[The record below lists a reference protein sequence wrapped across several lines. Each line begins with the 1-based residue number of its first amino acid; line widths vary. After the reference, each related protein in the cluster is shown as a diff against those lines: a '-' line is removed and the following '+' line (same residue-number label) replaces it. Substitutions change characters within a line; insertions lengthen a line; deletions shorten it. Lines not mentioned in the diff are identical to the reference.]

1 MKEKFFR
8 SSHALGLA
16 ARITAAVFIIALIIW
31 KYDDLQNIDIR
42 ALVDSSSSVFAAVGL
57 IWGVYLLK
65 SVTFVLPASLIYIA
79 VGMCFPAHWA
89 ILINAVGIIIE
100 VSVSYFFGIIMG
112 GPYVKNKLEKNKYG
126 EKILKLQEKNKLSAI
141 FVIRVLPVFPID
153 LVSLLLGAVRMKFLH
168 YFLISLGG
176 ILPRVILF
184 TVLGDGI
191 YDYFPMQKI
200 VLVAAILIPVALIV
214 WVIRYAV
221 KMSKAEDNYGKSP
234 YEPIMDSRRN
244 VIFDTDIGPDCDDA
258 GALAVL
264 FEMAKKYEV
273 KILGVANCTS
283 NPYGNGAIRAIAE
296 YYGYDDLKI
305 GQHKGYEILKDNDK
319 YNKPVTKK
327 YCKYENSAV
336 HAKSALELYESVL
349 KKAEDDSVTVIAVGP
364 LTNIAEILNEQPEL
378 FNKKVNSII
387 AMAGKFPKGKEFNI
401 ECDPGA
407 AKTVFEKFKHII
419 VCSGFEIGSKIKTGF
434 KSEHENNPVY
444 DCYKIYAGGKEPPYM
459 RESWDLTAVHY
470 AFEGEGNHYSLSKS
484 VNITVDDEG
493 HISAASDKYSKRYYL
508 IQKSEYEKT
517 AEYLNGFL
525 ESADVDN
532 VTEEMYN

>member
-1 MKEKFFR
+1 MKEKLFR
-8 SSHALGLA
+8 SSKALGLA
-16 ARITAAVFIIALIIW
+16 ARIIVSVFIIAFIIW
-31 KYDDLQNIDIR
+31 KYDELKNIDIR
-42 ALVDSSSSVFAAVGL
+42 ALVDSTSSVFAAVGL

-65 SVTFVLPASLIYIA
+65 SVTFVLPASLVYIA

-89 ILINAVGIIIE
+89 ILINAVGIMIE
-100 VSVSYFFGIIMG
+100 VSVSYLFGVIMG

-126 EKILKLQEKNKLSAI
+126 EKILALQEKNKLSAI

-153 LVSLLLGAVRMKFLH
+153 IVSLLLGAVRMKFLQ
-168 YFLISLGG
+168 YFLVSLGG

-184 TVLGDGI
+184 TILGDGI

-200 VLVAAILIPVALIV
+200 VVVAAILIPVALIV
-214 WVIRYAV
+214 WVIRYAI

-234 YEPIMDSRRN
+234 YEPIKDSRRN

-258 GALAVL
+258 GAMAVL

-273 KILGVANCTS
+273 RVLGIANCTS
-283 NPYGNGAIRAIAE
+283 NPYGNGAIRAIAD
-296 YYGYDDLKI
+296 YYGYDDIKI

-327 YCKYENSAV
+327 YCKYENSAI
-336 HAKSALELYESVL
+336 HTDSALKLYESVL
-349 KKAEDDSVTVIAVGP
+349 KKAEDDSVTVISVGP
-364 LTNIAEILNEQPEL
+364 LTNLAEILDNNPEL
-378 FNKKVNSII
+378 FNKKVNSIV

-401 ECDPGA
+401 ECDIAA
-407 AKTVFEKFKHII
+407 AKTVFEKFRHII

-434 KSEHENNPVY
+434 KTEHENNPVY
-444 DCYKIYAGGKEPPYM
+444 DSYKYYIGGKEPPYM

-470 AFEGEGNHYSLSKS
+470 AFEGEGEWYSLSKP

-493 HISAASDKYSKRYYL
+493 HVSAVHDKYSKRYYL
-508 IQKSEYEKT
+508 VSKAKNNEI
-517 AEYLNGFL
+517 AEYLNGIL
-525 ESADVDN
+525 EGMNIDN
-532 VTEEMYN
+532 NEE

>member
-1 MKEKFFR
+1 MKKKILR

-16 ARITAAVFIIALIIW
+16 ARIIVSVFIIALIIW

-42 ALVDSSSSVFAAVGL
+42 ALVDSASNSFMAVGL

-89 ILINAVGIIIE
+89 ILINAVGIMIE
-100 VSVSYFFGIIMG
+100 VSVSYLFGIIMG

-141 FVIRVLPVFPID
+141 FIIRVLPVFPID
-153 LVSLLLGAVRMKFLH
+153 LVSLLLGAVRMKFLQ
-168 YFLISLGG
+168 YFLVSLGG

-184 TVLGDGI
+184 TILGDGI
-191 YDYFPMQKI
+191 YDYFPMRKI

-221 KMSKAEDNYGKSP
+221 KMSKKEENYGKSP
-234 YEPIMDSRRN
+234 YEPIKDSRRY

-264 FEMAKKYEV
+264 FELAKKYEV
-273 KILGVANCTS
+273 KILGIANCTS
-283 NPYGNGAIRAIAE
+283 NPYGNGAIRAIAD
-296 YYGYDDLKI
+296 YYGYEDIKI
-305 GQHKGYEILKDNDK
+305 GQHKGYEILKDNYE

-327 YCKYENSAV
+327 YCKYENSAIHV
-336 HAKSALELYESVL
+336 ESALDFYESAL
-349 KKAEDDSVTVIAVGP
+349 KKAEDDSVTVISVGP
-364 LTNIAEILNEQPEL
+364 LTNIAEILGNQPEL
-378 FNKKVNSII
+378 FNKKVNSIV
-387 AMAGKFPKGKEFNI
+387 AMAGKFPKGMEFNI
-401 ECDPGA
+401 KCDPAA

-434 KSEHENNPVY
+434 FREHENNPVY
-444 DCYKIYAGGKEPPYM
+444 DSYKNYIGGKEPPYL
-459 RESWDLTAVHY
+459 RESWDLTAVYY
-470 AFEGEGNHYSLSKS
+470 AFEGEGDFWSLSKP
-484 VNITVDDEG
+484 VNINIEEDG
-493 HISAASDKYSKRYYL
+493 YNSASSDKYSKRYYL
-508 IQKSEYEKT
+508 MEK
-517 AEYLNGFL
+517 AENDRIAGCLNGFL
-525 ESADVDN
+525 ESAIVDN
-532 VTEEMYN
+532 CEE

>member
-1 MKEKFFR
+1 MKEKLFR
-8 SSHALGLA
+8 SSKALGLA
-16 ARITAAVFIIALIIW
+16 ARIIVSVFIIVFIIW
-31 KYDDLQNIDIR
+31 KYDELKNIDIR

-65 SVTFVLPASLIYIA
+65 SVTFILPASLVYIA

-89 ILINAVGIIIE
+89 ILINAVGIMLE
-100 VSVSYFFGIIMG
+100 VSVSYLFGIIMG

-153 LVSLLLGAVRMKFLH
+153 LVSLLLGAVRMKFLQ
-168 YFLISLGG
+168 YFLVSIGG

-184 TVLGDGI
+184 TILGDGI

-200 VLVAAILIPVALIV
+200 VVIAAILIPVALVV
-214 WVIRYAV
+214 WVIRYAI
-221 KMSKAEDNYGKSP
+221 KMSKAEENFGKSP
-234 YEPIMDSRRN
+234 YEPIKDSRRN

-258 GALAVL
+258 GAMALL
-264 FEMAKKYEV
+264 FEMAKKYEI

-296 YYGYDDLKI
+296 YYGHDDIKI

-327 YCKYENSAV
+327 YCRYENSAIHV
-336 HAKSALELYESVL
+336 DSAVELYESVL
-349 KKAEDDSVTVIAVGP
+349 KKAEDDSVTIISAGP
-364 LTNIAEILNEQPEL
+364 LTNIAQMLNTNPDL
-378 FNKKVNSII
+378 FNKKVNSIV

-401 ECDPGA
+401 ECDVEA
-407 AKTVFEKFKHII
+407 AKTVFEKFRHII
-419 VCSGFEIGSKIKTGF
+419 ICSGFEIGEKIMTGF
-434 KSEHENNPVY
+434 RTEHENNPVY
-444 DCYKIYAGGKEPPYM
+444 DSYKLYVGGKEPPYM

-470 AFEGEGNHYSLSKS
+470 AFEGEGENYSLSKP
-484 VNITVDDEG
+484 VRITFDEDG
-493 HISAASDKYSKRYYL
+493 HNFSSHDKYSKHYHLVSKGRNEE
-508 IQKSEYEKT
+508 I
-517 AEYLNGFL
+517 AEYLNGIL
-525 ESADVDN
+525 EGANIDN
-532 VTEEMYN
+532 DAE

>member
-1 MKEKFFR
+1 MKEKFLR
-8 SSHALGLA
+8 SSHAIGLA
-16 ARITAAVFIIALIIW
+16 ARITVSVFIIALIIW
-31 KYDDLQNIDIR
+31 KYEDLQNIDIR
-42 ALVDSSSSVFAAVGL
+42 ALVDSASNVFAAVGL

-89 ILINAVGIIIE
+89 ILINAVGIILE
-100 VSVSYFFGIIMG
+100 VSVSYLFGIIMG

-126 EKILKLQEKNKLSAI
+126 EKILALQEKNKLSAI
-141 FVIRVLPVFPID
+141 FIIRVLPVFPID
-153 LVSLLLGAVRMKFLH
+153 IVSLLCGAVRMKFLQ
-168 YFLISLGG
+168 YFLVSLGG

-184 TVLGDGI
+184 TILGDGI
-191 YDYFPMQKI
+191 YDYFPMRKI
-200 VLVAAILIPVALIV
+200 VLVAAILIPVALVV

-221 KMSKAEDNYGKSP
+221 KMTKTENNYGKSP
-234 YEPIMDSRRN
+234 YEPIKDSRRY

-258 GALAVL
+258 GAMAVL

-273 KILGVANCTS
+273 KILGIANCTS

-296 YYGYDDLKI
+296 YYGYDDIKT

-336 HAKSALELYESVL
+336 HTASALDFYESVL
-349 KKAEDDSVTVIAVGP
+349 KKAEDDSVTVISAGP
-364 LTNIAEILNEQPEL
+364 LTNLAEILNEQPEL
-378 FNKKVNSII
+378 FNKKVNSVV

-401 ECDPGA
+401 ECDIAA
-407 AKTVFEKFKHII
+407 AKTVFDKFKHII
-419 VCSGFEIGSKIKTGF
+419 VCSGFEIGEKIKTGF
-434 KSEHENNPVY
+434 TREHENNPVY
-444 DCYKIYAGGKEPPYM
+444 DCYKNYIGGKEPPYL

-470 AFEGEGNHYSLSKS
+470 AFEGEGEYYSLSKS
-484 VNITVDDEG
+484 SEITVDDNG
-493 HISAASDKYSKRYYL
+493 CISACANKYSKRYYL
-508 IQKSEYEKT
+508 IRKAKSEAI

-525 ESADVDN
+525 ESGNVDN
-532 VTEEMYN
+532 YEE

>member
-1 MKEKFFR
+1 MKEKLLR
-8 SSHALGLA
+8 SSHAVGLA
-16 ARITAAVFIIALIIW
+16 ARIIVSVFIIALIIW
-31 KYDDLQNIDIR
+31 KYEDFQNIDIR
-42 ALVDSSSSVFAAVGL
+42 AIVDSSKSVFAAVGM

-100 VSVSYFFGIIMG
+100 ISASYLFGIIMG
-112 GPYVKNKLEKNKYG
+112 GPYVKHKLEKNKYG
-126 EKILKLQEKNKLSAI
+126 EKILALQEKNKLSAI
-141 FVIRVLPVFPID
+141 FIIRVLPVFPID

-168 YFLISLGG
+168 YFLVSLGG

-184 TVLGDGI
+184 TILGDGI

-200 VLVAAILIPVALIV
+200 VLVAAVLIPVALIA
-214 WVIRYAV
+214 WIIRYAV
-221 KMSKAEDNYGKSP
+221 KMTKSENNYGKSP
-234 YEPIMDSRRN
+234 YEPIKESRRY

-258 GALAVL
+258 GAMAVL

-296 YYGYDDLKI
+296 YYGYDDIKI

-336 HAKSALELYESVL
+336 HAGSALELYESVL
-349 KKAEDDSVTVIAVGP
+349 KKAEDDSVTVISVGP
-364 LTNIAEILNEQPEL
+364 LTNLSEILNSNPDL
-378 FNKKVNSII
+378 FNKKVNSIV

-401 ECDPGA
+401 ECDVAA
-407 AKTVFEKFKHII
+407 AKTVFEKFRNII
-419 VCSGFEIGSKIKTGF
+419 VCSGFEIGEKIRTGF
-434 KSEHENNPVY
+434 ANEHENNPVF
-444 DCYKIYAGGKEPPYM
+444 DCYKNFVGGKEPPYM

-470 AFEGEGNHYSLSKS
+470 AFEGEGEWYSLSKA
-484 VNITVDDEG
+484 VNITVEENG
-493 HISAASDKYSKRYYL
+493 NISAVTDKYSKRYYL
-508 IQKSEYEKT
+508 IKKAEKEVI
-517 AEYLNGFL
+517 AAYLNSFL
-525 ESADVDN
+525 ECGDVDN
-532 VTEEMYN
+532 AEE